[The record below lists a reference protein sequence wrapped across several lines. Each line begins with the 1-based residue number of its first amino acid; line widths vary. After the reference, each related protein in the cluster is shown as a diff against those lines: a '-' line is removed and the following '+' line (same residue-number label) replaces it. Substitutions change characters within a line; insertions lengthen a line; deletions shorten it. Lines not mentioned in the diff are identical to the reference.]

1 MARAAVN
8 PEVLSTPSPQGLELI
23 PMLAEN
29 SKTWKKG
36 EMCILASGTVT
47 PLVATGS
54 TALYGIF
61 AETQTSATSTSTVWV
76 RLLEIGTRL
85 LMFVMTNG
93 TAATAATAEVG
104 VKYGGRGLSNVSYLD
119 TGTTSGQLQVIR
131 TYANEAPLQDA
142 YVDTEAAPG
151 LVEVEFTAVS

>member
-23 PMLAEN
+23 QMLAAD

-36 EMCILASGTVT
+36 ELVILSSGTVT
-47 PLVATGS
+47 PLVNSGS
-54 TALYGIF
+54 TAVYGIF
-61 AETQTSATSTSTVWV
+61 AQDQDTATSSSTVWI
-76 RLLEIGTRL
+76 RILEIGTRL
-85 LMFVMTNG
+85 NMFVMTNG
-93 TAATAATAEVG
+93 TAATAATAEIG
-104 VKYGGRGLSNVSYLD
+104 VKYGAEGLSNVSYLD
-119 TGTTSGQLQVIR
+119 TGTANGQFQVIR
-131 TYANEAPLQDA
+131 TYANKAPLQDG